1 MRFFLGKNHK
11 ESNVK
16 FRLAEIDIPEDQP
29 FKNDAL
35 ERKDAVEFIGGLIK
49 QLEGPF
55 VLALDS
61 PWGTGKT
68 TVVKMLRALLK
79 NNGYTAVY
87 FNAWKEDY
95 VSDPLIP
102 MVAAID
108 EIKVLDAGISDV
120 FQERMSTVK
129 RVASTVAK
137 RSLVAG
143 VKLIT
148 MGGLDLE
155 EAQEEVLASVV
166 GDTTDDLI
174 ESFKK
179 EKQSLDKFRQA
190 LEEAIGVI
198 AKDDAIRPLI
208 FFIDELDRCRPSFA
222 IELLERV
229 KHLFDVKNI
238 VFVLS
243 IDKKQLEA
251 ITAAVYGERINAPEY
266 LRRFIDLDF
275 VLPLPHTKA
284 YTREMIMR
292 FDFKDFFEAR
302 KKHTSLAYDYDN
314 FVEAFTLLAATFD
327 MSLRD
332 RERCLTRLGVALT
345 QTSEDHYLDPIVL
358 SLLIVLRLKKYD
370 LYRDLMAGVTAPR
383 ELMDTLRTLPNS
395 HAFFKSS
402 IANVLE
408 AYLIVGDVIADR
420 SNERLDNLSE
430 QSKLENNEG
439 QRARTL
445 LGIARGIG
453 GTWGRSFSIKDVAN
467 KVDLAGRIG
476 DGR

>member
-1 MRFFLGKNHK
+1 M
-11 ESNVK
+11 K

-35 ERKDAVEFIGGLIK
+35 QRKDAVEFIDGLIK

-68 TVVKMLRALLK
+68 TVVKMLRVLLK
-79 NNGYTAVY
+79 NDSYTTVY
-87 FNAWKEDY
+87 FNAWKQDY

-108 EIKVLDAGISDV
+108 EIKVLESDASDI
-120 FQERMSTVK
+120 FQQRMSTVK

-143 VKLIT
+143 VKMLT
-148 MGGLDLE
+148 LSGLDLE
-155 EAQEEVLASVV
+155 DAQEELLASVA
-166 GDTTDDLI
+166 GEATDDLI
-174 ESFKK
+174 ESFKR
-179 EKQSLDKFRQA
+179 EKQSLDKFREA
-190 LEEAIGVI
+190 LEEAVEAI
-198 AKDDAIRPLI
+198 AKDNETRPLI

-251 ITAAVYGERINAPEY
+251 ITAAVYGERIDALEY

-275 VLPLPHTKA
+275 SLPLPHTKA
-284 YTREMIMR
+284 YTRELIKR
-292 FDFKDFFEAR
+292 FDLKDFFEAR
-302 KKHTSLAYDYDN
+302 KKHSSLAYDHDH

-327 MSLRD
+327 LSLRV
-332 RERCLTRLGVALT
+332 RERCLTRLAVVLM
-345 QTSEDHYLDPIVL
+345 QTPDDHYLDPIVL
-358 SLLIVLRLKKYD
+358 SLLIVLRLKRLD
-370 LYRDLMAGVTAPR
+370 LYEGLISGVTAPQDFM
-383 ELMDTLRTLPNS
+383 ETLRSIPTS
-395 HAFFKSS
+395 REFFESRLAKY
-402 IANVLE
+402 LE
-408 AYLIVGDVIADR
+408 AYLIIGDVISER
-420 SNERLDNLSE
+420 SQQLLKQAEEFFKLSPDTE
-430 QSKLENNEG
+430 KG
-439 QRARTL
+439 RRARTL
-445 LGIARGIG
+445 LEMRRTVG
-453 GTWGRSFSIKDVAN
+453 GDWGRDFSLKHVAN
-467 KVDLAGRIG
+467 KVDLSARIG
-476 DGR
+476 DLL

>member
-1 MRFFLGKNHK
+1 
-11 ESNVK
+11 VK
-16 FRLAEIDIPEDQP
+16 FRLDEIEIPDDQP

-35 ERKDAVEFIGGLIK
+35 QRKDVVEFISALIK

-55 VLALDS
+55 VLAVDS

-68 TVVKMLRALLK
+68 TVIKMLRALLR
-79 NNGYTAVY
+79 NDCYTTVY

-108 EIKVLDAGISDV
+108 EIMVVENGSSDV
-120 FQERMSTVK
+120 FQQRMSTVK

-143 VKLIT
+143 VKMLT

-155 EAQEEVLASVV
+155 DAQEEVLASVA
-166 GDTTDDLI
+166 GEATDDLI
-174 ESFKK
+174 ASFKK
-179 EKQSLDKFRQA
+179 EKQSLDQFREA
-190 LEEAIGVI
+190 LE
-198 AKDDAIRPLI
+198 DAIQVISEDGEKRPLVC
-208 FFIDELDRCRPSFA
+208 FIDELDRCRPSFA

-238 VFVLS
+238 IFVLS
-243 IDKKQLEA
+243 INKKQLEA
-251 ITAAVYGERINAPEY
+251 ITAAVYGERIDAPEY

-275 VLPLPHTKA
+275 SLPLPHTKA
-284 YTREMIMR
+284 YTRELIKR
-292 FDFKDFFEAR
+292 FDLKDFFEAR
-302 KKHTSLAYDYDN
+302 KKHSSLAYDFDH

-327 MSLRD
+327 ISLRD
-332 RERCLTRLGVALT
+332 RERCLTRLAVALT

-358 SLLIVLRLKKYD
+358 SLLIVLRLKNYE

-383 ELMDTLRTLPNS
+383 ELMETLRTLPNS
-395 HAFFKSS
+395 RAFFESRVAK
-402 IANVLE
+402 VLE
-408 AYLIVGDVIADR
+408 AYLIVGDVISER
-420 SNERLDNLSE
+420 SQELLDNLSE

-445 LGIARGIG
+445 LEMTRAIG